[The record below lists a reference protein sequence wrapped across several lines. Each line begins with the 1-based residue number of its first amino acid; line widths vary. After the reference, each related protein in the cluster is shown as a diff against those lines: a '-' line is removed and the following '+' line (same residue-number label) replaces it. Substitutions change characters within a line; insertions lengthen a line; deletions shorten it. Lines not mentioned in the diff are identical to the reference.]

1 MSCEALWRL
10 CLGTCSSVFT
20 EPLQAIMD
28 FKRKKKVK
36 TVVYCLNKLQF
47 ELSVKVDLVFF
58 EFRIRLLFVIC
69 VVVYSRD

>member
-1 MSCEALWRL
+1 MSCEAFWRL

-28 FKRKKKVK
+28 LKKKVK